1 MRYLIV
7 FKYYFLVNLKSILI
21 YDVDYILGIAAL
33 LLKNT
38 LKFCIL
44 LIIFHLIKTLDG
56 WNFNQILF
64 LYGFSLTTYAL
75 WHCFFINTIS
85 IPTMIQT
92 GTFDRFLLRPISP
105 IFQIMCDGFDEDG
118 WGDLLLGIII
128 LSVAALR
135 LSMSGIYLLLLPVL
149 LFAASL
155 IYAGISLLL
164 SCIAFFT
171 VGNSDFT
178 DVTGYLAEFA
188 KYPLPIY
195 GRGLQCFFTYIIP
208 VGFAAYYPSLFFIK
222 GCANGLAT
230 LIVSPF
236 VAVFFFL
243 ASCSIWNMC
252 LRYYS
257 STGH

>member
-21 YDVDYILGIAAL
+21 YDVDYIRGIAAL

-56 WNFNQILF
+56 WSFNQILF
-64 LYGFSLTTYAL
+64 LYGFSLTT
-75 WHCFFINTIS
+75 S

-252 LRYYS
+252 LGYYS
-257 STGH
+257 RTGH